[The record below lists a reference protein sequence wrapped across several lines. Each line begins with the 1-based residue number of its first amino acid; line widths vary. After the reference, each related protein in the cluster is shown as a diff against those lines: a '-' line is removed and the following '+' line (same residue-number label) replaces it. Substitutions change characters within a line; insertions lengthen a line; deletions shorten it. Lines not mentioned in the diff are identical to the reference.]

1 MDYGNSALLLPTDLV
16 DIPNDLLKL
25 PALCAPCAL
34 RGVVRPRSDISQ
46 ILSDIV
52 NAEVAV
58 RCHEIDSTGAIPTM
72 IVSLVVDGSDVALSL
87 RNEGYLE
94 LAEDEIRNAGPTNKP
109 STSAT
114 VVDLN
119 NNVVDLNNNVVDL
132 NNNVVDLN
140 NNVVDLNN
148 NVEANPA
155 VAASTNPKLAPV
167 EDQTVVAT
175 NEDYRSL
182 KDENHSLKERLAEM
196 EKKNAE
202 ASKKIEEMAKKM
214 DVLKSLI

>member
-1 MDYGNSALLLPTDLV
+1 MDYGNSAVLLPTDLV

-94 LAEDEIRNAGPTNKP
+94 LAEDEIRNAGPTTKP

-119 NNVVDLNNNVVDL
+119 NNVVDM
-132 NNNVVDLN
+132 
-140 NNVVDLNN
+140 NN

>member
-1 MDYGNSALLLPTDLV
+1 MDYGNSAVLLPTDLV

-94 LAEDEIRNAGPTNKP
+94 LAEDEIRNAGPTTKP

-114 VVDLN
+114 
-119 NNVVDLNNNVVDL
+119 VVDL